1 MMDGG
6 MWRVECMMVV
16 KHLLTRGRRKKVVR
30 GTGRIEWGWLGRGK
44 GAKDFFWA
52 HMLHRIYPA
61 QSSHV
66 LLPSAITAPS
76 MPC

>member
-6 MWRVECMMVV
+6 GMWWRVKCMMVV
-16 KHLLTRGRRKKVVR
+16 KHLLTRRRRRKEVVR

-52 HMLHRIYPA
+52 HILPPLRTSLVGG
-61 QSSHV
+61 QV
-66 LLPSAITAPS
+66 L
-76 MPC
+76 

>member
-6 MWRVECMMVV
+6 GMWWRVECMVV
-16 KHLLTRGRRKKVVR
+16 VEHLLTRRRRTREKVVR

-52 HMLHRIYPA
+52 HILPPLRTSLVGG
-61 QSSHV
+61 QV
-66 LLPSAITAPS
+66 L
-76 MPC
+76 